1 VGSVGR
7 KLREAVQFDGLNEL
21 EQALALGGIIRGRS
35 QPLCSV
41 QVDYSLRLLPEE
53 CFCVGLKVETPILRL
68 DPLTNLRVLVLVRAT
83 VFGALNLLTRLEGL
97 GLLLVDLIFP
107 PISTVLMGI
116 GEGVR
121 RA

>member
-1 VGSVGR
+1 
-7 KLREAVQFDGLNEL
+7 
-21 EQALALGGIIRGRS
+21 
-35 QPLCSV
+35 
-41 QVDYSLRLLPEE
+41 LLPEE